1 MVKKLHTQSSL
12 KRKQIM
18 TSAAY
23 SVDADDLKKMVRDG
37 LVAMTHAER
46 GAFIQA
52 LGTELRRADLDMRAY
67 LIPLGISAMTIA
79 ELTPSEIGQLVRF
92 LKINKP
98 RSMPVIEKVMAR
110 FAAFAEHQRASDN
123 RQAA

>member
-37 LVAMTHAER
+37 LVAMTHEER

-98 RSMPVIEKVMAR
+98 RAMPVIEKVMAR
-110 FAAFAEHQRASDN
+110 FAAFAERQGASDN

>member
-1 MVKKLHTQSSL
+1 
-12 KRKQIM
+12 M

-37 LVAMTHAER
+37 LVAMTHEER

-98 RSMPVIEKVMAR
+98 RAMPVIEKVMAR
-110 FAAFAEHQRASDN
+110 FAAFAEHQGASDN